1 MVGLL
6 IDILL
11 FLSDRMRTAFLT
23 LIGITL
29 MRIALPV

>member
-1 MVGLL
+1 MVGLF

-11 FLSDRMRTAFLT
+11 FVSDRMRTAFLT
-23 LIGITL
+23 LIGIAV